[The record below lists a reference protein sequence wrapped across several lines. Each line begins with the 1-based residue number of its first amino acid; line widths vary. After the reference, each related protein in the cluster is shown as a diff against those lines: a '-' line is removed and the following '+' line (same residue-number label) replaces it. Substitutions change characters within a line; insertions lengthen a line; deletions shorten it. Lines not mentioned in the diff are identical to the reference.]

1 MALVGGGVARGW
13 VDTRSI
19 KGGLATVDIKVFGN
33 IVLSWIS
40 TIPAS
45 MAISAALY
53 AVLRVA
59 IIGPF

>member
-1 MALVGGGVARGW
+1 MARGW

-53 AVLRVA
+53 AVLRAA